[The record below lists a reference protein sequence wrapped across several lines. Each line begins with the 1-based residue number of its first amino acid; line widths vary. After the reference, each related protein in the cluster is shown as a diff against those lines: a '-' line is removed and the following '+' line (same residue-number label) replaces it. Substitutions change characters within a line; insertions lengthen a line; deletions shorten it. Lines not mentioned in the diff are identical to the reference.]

1 MRNDWVLVGE
11 VTANAPCQVAFH
23 GLPPSPGLE
32 RLIRERTEWLQPFA
46 PGLTAVRALIDV
58 PHRHRHEHAIRVQ
71 LRLASH
77 ELEPLSVEREGVG
90 DAYALVRETFDVA
103 RRRLQDVI
111 REQRGFVKVHSDDA
125 RRLI

>member
-1 MRNDWVLVGE
+1 MRKHSVLVGA
-11 VTANAPCQVAFH
+11 VAANAPCGVAFR
-23 GLPPSPGLE
+23 GLPPSSGLE
-32 RLIRERTEWLQPFA
+32 RLIRERTEWLQQFA

-58 PHRHRHEHAIRVQ
+58 PHRHRQEHAIRVQ
-71 LRLASH
+71 LRLSSH

-111 REQRGFVKVHSDDA
+111 REPRGCVTVHSDDV